1 VRAEELPEAARL
13 AQGAG
18 AFLAEAEAL
27 RRGRKRPARGREA
40 NDAIL
45 PPEGKVFYGC
55 RAWEP
60 RYDASAVEQHRDG
73 RHRFGNRRRKKK
85 RCVCGSG
92 RGRIVQVGS
101 LYYCEG
107 CAGYGQEFKLPTV
120 LPIPDP
126 PAPTVSAF
134 DHAATK
140 GLSRRLKRRAKFG
153 GRRPASP

>member
-1 VRAEELPEAARL
+1 LPEAARL

-134 DHAATK
+134 DHEATK

-153 GRRPASP
+153 GRRPAVP